1 MQPTSMSKENLQE
14 MRALSRRELQ
24 VIALLADGHTKQSIS
39 EHLCISRSTVATH
52 VKNIFQKMSVSNV
65 HGAVGRAFRFGILS
79 LD

>member
-39 EHLCISRSTVATH
+39 EQLRITRNTVATH
-52 VKNIFQKMSVSNV
+52 VSHIFKKLDVSNA
-65 HGAVGRAFRFGILS
+65 HGAVGKAFRCGILS